1 METAVEQIPLENFL
15 FVSAV
20 LFSLGVYGVLAR
32 RNAVLILMSV
42 ELMLNAGNLAFVAFA
57 RAMNSLDGQVF
68 VFFVMTVAAAE
79 VAVGLAIIVNVFRL
93 RESIFV
99 DEINL
104 LKG

>member
-1 METAVEQIPLENFL
+1 MIPLTWSLALSAIL
-15 FVSAV
+15 FTI
-20 LFSLGVYGVLAR
+20 GVVGVLVR
-32 RNAVLILMSV
+32 RHALVIFMSI
-42 ELMLNAGNLAFVAFA
+42 ELMLNAANLAFVAFA
-57 RAMNSLDGQVF
+57 QQMNSLDGQIF

-93 RESIFV
+93 RETVFV